1 MNHVPAGIGRPAG
14 AGGSGPDPGG
24 GESGANLDGKRE
36 LRARVLA
43 ENGHF
48 VEGALTGNKNFV
60 ERALVENTDFGA
72 RALAENDYF
81 VEGGLVANFYSI
93 WGALAGNGI
102 VEETL
107 LETECFLA
115 EKRNI
120 FVGVLAQNGDFL
132 LRGFRPK
139 TVILLRGI

>member
-1 MNHVPAGIGRPAG
+1 MAQNF
-14 AGGSGPDPGG
+14 
-24 GESGANLDGKRE
+24 DGKRE
-36 LRARVLA
+36 PRARVLV
-43 ENGHF
+43 ENDYF

-60 ERALVENTDFGA
+60 ERALAENTDFGA
-72 RALAENDYF
+72 RTLAETDYF
-81 VEGGLVANFYSI
+81 VEWGLVANFYSV

-107 LETECFLA
+107 AETECSLA
-115 EKRNI
+115 QKENI

-132 LRGFRPK
+132 LRGFWPK

>member
-1 MNHVPAGIGRPAG
+1 M
-14 AGGSGPDPGG
+14 GGLRRIWWCGG
-24 GESGANLDGKRE
+24 GEFGANLDGKRE

-43 ENGHF
+43 ENGYF

-60 ERALVENTDFGA
+60 ERALAENTDFGA

-81 VEGGLVANFYSI
+81 VEGGLVANFYSV
-93 WGALAGNGI
+93 WEALAGNGI

-107 LETECFLA
+107 AGTECFLA

-132 LRGFRPK
+132 LREFRPN